1 MDLQSCQEMAQM
13 PVKLEQA
20 GSALEMHS
28 QDIVMVINVSPLPII
43 DFYKTKP
50 HRLFV

>member
-28 QDIVMVINVSPLPII
+28 QDIVMVTNVSPFLLVITGQII
-43 DFYKTKP
+43 S
-50 HRLFV
+50 LV